1 MLEQLIDSILSSF
14 DFGYCLTVNIL
25 TYIVVRLIDSIR
37 SKHLTKWQKRI
48 VLLVAIAILSTAY
61 YLIGTDLRVLVNSS
75 ILAPVSWSWVFKPIV
90 KKLNLDYRKY
100 DY

>member
-1 MLEQLIDSILSSF
+1 MIEQVSDSLLSGF
-14 DFGYCLTVNIL
+14 DFSYCLTINIL
-25 TYIVVRLIDSIR
+25 TYIVIKLIDSKC
-37 SKHLTKWQKRI
+37 SKHLTQWQKRI
-48 VLLVAIAILSTAY
+48 VLLIAIAIIGTAY
-61 YLIGTDLRVLVNSS
+61 YLVGTDLRVLINSS

>member
-1 MLEQLIDSILSSF
+1 MIEQISDNILTGF
-14 DFGYCLTVNIL
+14 DFSYCLAVNIL
-25 TYIVVRLIDSIR
+25 TYIVVRFIDSIR

-48 VLLVAIAILSTAY
+48 VLLIAIAILGTAY